1 MAAVEG
7 APSQQDH
14 PFPLAAGAP
23 ADGEAAP
30 LQAGAEAFHHHQRVA
45 AVEAHPLGVA
55 REVGLFDHHLR
66 P

>member
-1 MAAVEG
+1 MEG

-30 LQAGAEAFHHHQRVA
+30 WQAGAEAFPHHHQPVA

-55 REVGLFDHHLR
+55 REVGLFYHHLR